1 MNYNFNAQP
10 QPLTNTNNQPM
21 NNQQQINNQVHS
33 SNLDFYHD
41 FHIATRFGVSFTLVS
56 EDKKG
61 KDGVAYKRYSV
72 MIKIIPPGNEP
83 MTYDSQNAF
92 TMKTSI
98 EQVAALS
105 GALLAAY
112 YGRPVNFTIFTDSSK
127 SNYVQEQSQKI
138 FYVSNIDRQSNQ
150 IADKISVGGM
160 LKINGQ
166 NKVSTGVTLSIYD
179 AYAWHKMLDK
189 FIDKAMEVVFTK

>member
-1 MNYNFNAQP
+1 MYNFNQTT
-10 QPLTNTNNQPM
+10 QQTNNIQQNQ
-21 NNQQQINNQVHS
+21 NNIQQNNKG
-33 SNLDFYHD
+33 NLKFHHD

-56 EDKKG
+56 ESKVG
-61 KDGVAYKRYSV
+61 KDGVEYKKYSV

-98 EQVAALS
+98 EQIAALS

-127 SNYVQEQSQKI
+127 SNFTQESSQKM

-150 IADKISVGGM
+150 VTDKINVGGM
-160 LKINGQ
+160 LKINGN

-189 FIDKAMEVVFTK
+189 FIDEAMNVVFTK